1 MTIGDQ
7 IRQFIERFERL
18 EAQRKDIVDQQTELM
33 AEAKKAGYDT
43 KVMRKVV
50 NLRDLDFDLLLLRN
64 AARSKPT
71 EKDKLDA
78 VSRMYLESL
87 GM

>member
-18 EAQRKDIVDQQTELM
+18 EAQRRDIVNQQEELM
-33 AEAKKAGYDT
+33 AEAVKSGYDT
-43 KVMRKVV
+43 KVMRKVID
-50 NLRDLDFDLLLLRN
+50 LRNLDFDLLVLRN
-64 AARSKPT
+64 AARANPK

-78 VSRMYLESL
+78 VSRMYLEAL